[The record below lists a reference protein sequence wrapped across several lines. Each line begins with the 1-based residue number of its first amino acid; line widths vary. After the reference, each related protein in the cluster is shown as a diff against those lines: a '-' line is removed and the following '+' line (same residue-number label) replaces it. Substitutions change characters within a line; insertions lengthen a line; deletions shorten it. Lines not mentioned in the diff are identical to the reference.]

1 MAGARVPTRGRHAL
15 RSRALADDLIRCAGV
30 RPGEL
35 VLDLGAGRG
44 ILTAALRDAGAR
56 VIAVELDSGLAAD
69 LRRRF
74 SRDDG
79 VRVLEDDAERVRL
92 PREPFA
98 VVANLPFASGTAIL
112 RRLLDD
118 PAVPVRRVEAI
129 VEWRLAEKR
138 ARLWPSTQLSCYWGA
153 WHGLSIARRVPRTAF
168 APPPSV
174 DAAVFRAVR
183 RHEPL
188 VAAAEAGAY
197 LELLRLGFSSD
208 APLRRRLPRGI
219 VRRLAHELGFA
230 DDAAARDLDAM
241 QWAALHR
248 ALASVRRGSY
258 CADGTNPFNPVQRGR
273 KGVE

>member
-15 RSRALADDLIRCAGV
+15 RSRALADDLIRSAGV
-30 RPGEL
+30 RPGDL

-56 VIAVELDSGLAAD
+56 VLAVELDADLAAG

-74 SRDDG
+74 SRDD
-79 VRVLEDDAERVRL
+79 RVCVVEGDAERV
-92 PREPFA
+92 PIPQEPFA
-98 VVANLPFASGTAIL
+98 VVANLPFAFGTAIL

-118 PAVPVRRVEAI
+118 PGVPVRQIDAI
-129 VEWRLAEKR
+129 VEWGLAEKR
-138 ARLWPSTQLSCYWGA
+138 ARLWPSTQLSSYWGA
-153 WHGLSIARRVPRTAF
+153 WHELSIARRIPRAAF

-174 DAAVFRAVR
+174 DAAVLRAGR
-183 RHEPL
+183 RAKPL
-188 VAAAEAGAY
+188 VPPSDAAGY
-197 LELLRLGFSSD
+197 LRLLHLGFASE

-219 VRRLAHELGFA
+219 VHRLAHELGFSP
-230 DDAAARDLDAM
+230 DAGARDLDAV

-248 ALASVRRGSY
+248 AVASVRRGSY